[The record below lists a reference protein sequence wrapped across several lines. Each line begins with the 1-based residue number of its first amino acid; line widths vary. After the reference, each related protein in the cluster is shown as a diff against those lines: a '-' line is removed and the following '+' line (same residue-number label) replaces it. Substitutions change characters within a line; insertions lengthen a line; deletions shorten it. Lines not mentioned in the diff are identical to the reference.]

1 MTFVDLRRDG
11 RTAHVTLDRPDA
23 GNRVTRVMMEELI
36 ETLQAVGEAD
46 VLVLAGA
53 GDDFCLGR
61 DQSERPA
68 GVSPKDNLGLILKA
82 NAAVRDFSGISVAL
96 VHGRALGFGSGLA
109 LQCDLALAADTA
121 ALGFDEIS
129 HGFPPLLVQS
139 YLRYYVPEKVALDLV
154 LTGRRLPAHEA
165 QKAGMVSRVVA
176 AADLGA
182 AGAALTERLC
192 SLDPDALRR
201 AKSFSR
207 ELAAV
212 PREDRGEFGLEAIV
226 AWQTGRKRTAPPR

>member
-1 MTFVDLRRDG
+1 MTFVDLRRHG

-23 GNRVTRVMMEELI
+23 GNRLTRAMMEELI

-82 NAAVRDFSGISVAL
+82 NAAVRDFPGISVAL
-96 VHGRALGFGSGLA
+96 VQGRALGFGSGLA
-109 LQCDLALAADTA
+109 LQCDLVLAADTA

-129 HGFPPLLVQS
+129 HGFPPLIVQS
-139 YLRYYVPEKVALDLV
+139 YLRYYVPEKVALDW
-154 LTGRRLPAHEA
+154 
-165 QKAGMVSRVVA
+165 S
-176 AADLGA
+176 
-182 AGAALTERLC
+182 
-192 SLDPDALRR
+192 
-201 AKSFSR
+201 
-207 ELAAV
+207 
-212 PREDRGEFGLEAIV
+212 
-226 AWQTGRKRTAPPR
+226 